1 MFQTLLTLIG
11 LVIIVGGSYLFSS
24 DKKNINWKSISCIFI
39 GQIALTF
46 IMIKTPVWKLIE
58 IISRGMEW
66 LISQSSEGI
75 SFVFGS
81 LLDTGFVFFLS
92 SLMPIVF
99 LSGLIGILFHFGII
113 QKFVAFVGKT
123 VAKLLNVDTL
133 ISINNVANCLMGQN
147 ESMFLLKSYMPTAKE
162 SVVFASMVSGMSSI
176 SVTVL
181 GLYTSYGAA
190 MEYLIIS
197 MPLTVCSCFILTQVI
212 MPTKYEEVEN
222 LTIDTSDKGENWIE
236 TAINYSTV
244 GFKSVIGI
252 TIALLLF
259 LSLVFMV
266 NNLLALTGFN
276 ITLQKILGII
286 FYPVALLMG
295 APMNEVPLVA
305 ELLASKLVFNE
316 SVAFALP
323 AFTALSEAT
332 KNAVTVALCAF
343 SGFGSIGILLGGMS
357 AIAPNQVKVVA
368 KLGMKALLTATFA
381 SAMTGM
387 LVSLFL

>member
-1 MFQTLLTLIG
+1 MIQTIFTIIALLT
-11 LVIIVGGSYLFSS
+11 IVAVAYLFSN
-24 DKKNINWKSISCIFI
+24 DKKNVNWKSIGCIFI
-39 GQIALTF
+39 GQIVLTF

-58 IISRGMEW
+58 VIARGMEW

-75 SFVFGS
+75 QFVFGS

-92 SLMPIVF
+92 SLMPTVF
-99 LSGLIGILFHFGII
+99 LSGLIGMLFHFGII
-113 QKFVAFVGKT
+113 QKFVSVVGRT

-133 ISINNVANCLMGQN
+133 VSINNVANCLMGQN
-147 ESMFLLKSYMPTAKE
+147 ESMFLIKSYMPTAKE

-181 GLYTSYGAA
+181 GLYCSYGAA

-197 MPLTVCSCFILTQVI
+197 MPLTVCSCFILTQLL
-212 MPTKYEEVEN
+212 MPTKYEKVEN

-236 TAINYSTV
+236 TAINYSTA
-244 GFKSVIGI
+244 GFKAVIGI
-252 TIALLLF
+252 TVALLFF
-259 LSLVFMV
+259 LSLVSMV
-266 NNLLALTGFN
+266 NNILAFTG
-276 ITLQKILGII
+276 IGLTLQKMIGFV
-286 FYPVALLMG
+286 FYPIAYVMG
-295 APMNEVPLVA
+295 APLNEVGMVA
-305 ELLASKLVFNE
+305 EILASKLVFNE

-323 AFTALSEAT
+323 SFTMLSEAT
-332 KNAVTVALCAF
+332 RNAVTVALCAF

-357 AIAPNQVKVVA
+357 AIAPNQVKTVA
-368 KLGMKALLTATFA
+368 KLGIKALITATFS